1 MYSYLPSRAAAA
13 ARMELGILG
22 FDSALRGFNKSTFP
36 RIIVSLYWYL
46 DIESNIVFD
55 DNVPFGGYE
64 H

>member
-1 MYSYLPSRAAAA
+1 
-13 ARMELGILG
+13 MELGILG